1 MSVPSRCILTVLAAG
16 VSVPAAAQEPPSAL
30 TLEPIVVTANRVP
43 TPAAEVGSAV
53 TVITRQELE
62 DRQIRQVSDVL
73 RTVPG
78 VAVNRTGP
86 LGQSAQ
92 IRIRGSESNQTLVL
106 IDGVEVNDPSS
117 ESEFDFAHLMADD
130 IERIEVLRGPQS
142 ALYGSDAIGGVV
154 NIVTRRGEGP
164 VGGTASLEGG
174 GYGTVR
180 GHASVSGGD
189 DDLDVLLGAAG
200 LLTDGTSAARRGSE
214 ADGTRNGTVY
224 TKIGLHP
231 SELVD
236 IDVIGRYTRFRTDLD
251 GFAGGLGAIDS
262 RDDVDGS
269 TFLGRIQGRLK
280 LLDGRWEHVVG
291 LSYVDDSRDYRD
303 GDDIVTSSYRG
314 KTTRIDYQ
322 TNLSLDT
329 EALLPAEHRLT
340 FAVDHEEQ
348 QADSDSGFADFSRRI
363 GSTGLVGQ
371 YQLGLFDSLFLTG
384 SMRHDL
390 NDLFRD
396 TTTWR
401 LTAAYRIDATGTK
414 LRASYGT
421 GVKNPTLFEL
431 YGFTNTYRGNPNLK
445 PERAEGWDAGFDQ
458 EVWGDRVV
466 LDATYF
472 EQRISDLIVGSGQG
486 SANLPGTATARGV
499 ELGVSVI
506 PIDDLTVRAAYTYTD
521 AQDATGAELVRRP
534 RNIAS
539 LDINYRFLDGAAT
552 VNLGIDYNGPQ
563 KDLAFDE
570 AYNSSPATLDGY
582 TLVNLA
588 ASYQVSDRVQVYGR
602 IDNLLD
608 EAYEE
613 VWTYGSLRRAGYLG
627 MKVSF

>member
-180 GHASVSGGD
+180 DHASVSGGD

-384 SMRHDL
+384 SVRHDL